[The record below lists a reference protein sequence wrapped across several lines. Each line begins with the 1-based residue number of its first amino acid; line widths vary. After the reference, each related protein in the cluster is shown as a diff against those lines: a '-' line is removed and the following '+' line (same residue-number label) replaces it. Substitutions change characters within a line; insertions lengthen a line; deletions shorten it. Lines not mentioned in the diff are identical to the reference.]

1 MLTSS
6 LIYWYADKKKASM
19 GSRLFLII
27 PLVDV
32 TYLRESMRACATHR
46 SPKEG
51 VDVVIVPEP
60 VVIVRM
66 DIYIILGAT
75 IPSRGCSVKKS
86 EREKEIIKQM
96 LR

>member
-1 MLTSS
+1 
-6 LIYWYADKKKASM
+6 M
-19 GSRLFLII
+19 GSRLFII
-27 PLVDV
+27 FPLVGV

-46 SPKEG
+46 SPIEG

-75 IPSRGCSVKKS
+75 IPLRGCSVKNSAAKM
-86 EREKEIIKQM
+86 EKFKQL
-96 LR
+96 LRFSV

>member
-1 MLTSS
+1 
-6 LIYWYADKKKASM
+6 
-19 GSRLFLII
+19 
-27 PLVDV
+27 
-32 TYLRESMRACATHR
+32 
-46 SPKEG
+46 
-51 VDVVIVPEP
+51 VVIVPEP